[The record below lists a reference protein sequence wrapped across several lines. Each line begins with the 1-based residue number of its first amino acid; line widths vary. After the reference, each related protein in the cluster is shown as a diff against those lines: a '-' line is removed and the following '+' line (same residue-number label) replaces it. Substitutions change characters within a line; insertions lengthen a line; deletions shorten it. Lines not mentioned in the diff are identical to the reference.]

1 MVESRWLRW
10 IGPGVVALGAVGF
23 IATTTSGAGARP
35 WTARACVGPPAERIA
50 AAKDPRATTV
60 ASVRGAPW
68 FRLDPVLDGAGA
80 LRGQRLAFGL
90 DGDPSTRRLDLPAES
105 FAAGPYGRVILVG
118 SDDGTTSR
126 LEALDIAAGC
136 AWSVADERS
145 VIRRATI
152 DPSGS
157 QIYEMRVDRASRA
170 DLGVWLRATDGQ
182 APARR
187 ILPPVARDARF
198 GATWSTEF
206 TWDVTGDRLAV
217 QSCGEIACRTRVLSP
232 HGGPILTLDAP
243 DLGGL
248 VGLDGDRVVTYG
260 ACRGFPCPI
269 VATDLVTGGRRT
281 LASAA
286 GTALLV
292 STPLGA
298 RLVLEIPSATGH
310 GLRSVALDGGQAVD
324 LAPIPDDLRLL
335 PSSTRAQA
343 ATRLPAGWV
352 LMTPDGRLP
361 PDGRSG
367 HPQLRHIPDGVT
379 VPLDEAA
386 R

>member
-50 AAKDPRATTV
+50 AAQDPRATTV

-90 DGDPSTRRLDLPAES
+90 DGDPTTRRLDLPAES

-170 DLGVWLRATDGQ
+170 DLGVWLRAIDGQ

-187 ILPPVARDARF
+187 ILPPAARDARF

-232 HGGPILTLDAP
+232 HGGPIITLDAP

-260 ACRGFPCPI
+260 ACRGLPARSSPRTWSR
-269 VATDLVTGGRRT
+269 VDAGRSR
-281 LASAA
+281 APPGPRCSC
-286 GTALLV
+286 
-292 STPLGA
+292 
-298 RLVLEIPSATGH
+298 RH
-310 GLRSVALDGGQAVD
+310 RSVPGSCS
-324 LAPIPDDLRLL
+324 R
-335 PSSTRAQA
+335 SHR
-343 ATRLPAGWV
+343 
-352 LMTPDGRLP
+352 P
-361 PDGRSG
+361 PVMAFGRSRSTADRPSTSRRSRTTCDCSPPPPG
-367 HPQLRHIPDGVT
+367 PRLRPACPPVGSS
-379 VPLDEAA
+379 
-386 R
+386 